1 MHFGSHGPQ
10 GLIVRGLVDRPA
22 GGFITSNIN
31 STAMSAI
38 INTNTGT
45 KAGSSS
51 FPAQTAARSSS
62 FTTGADGTARSSSLT
77 TGADGTARGSITGT
91 RTGITQVGD
100 RGDPQGPI
108 TGTRTGITSVG
119 DRGDPQLIQQ
129 AGGMEAAAAS
139 APAQLAALTELATQ
153 LQSDTNIALQ
163 DEAQQEAHRGLTNQ
177 LQALQRGIDMPN
189 AQTNTTRDADVE
201 VDVKE
206 TNSLA
211 DLGGAPKEQPTIDKG
226 NQQQEKTTEANQGKA
241 NITNKGPD
249 STSSDEEVDWITI
262 YKKAR
267 KKAKDQLQQ
276 RNKGAA
282 DVAWYEKAMKLMH
295 TKKRSKR

>member
-1 MHFGSHGPQ
+1 MAHSASHRRDHHRHDDGAFSLQYKDREHWPRLKFHLEMHFDSHGLQ

-22 GGFITSNIN
+22 GGFITININ
-31 STAMSAI
+31 PTTMSVI
-38 INTNTGT
+38 TIN
-45 KAGSSS
+45 
-51 FPAQTAARSSS
+51 
-62 FTTGADGTARSSSLT
+62 TGADGTAR
-77 TGADGTARGSITGT
+77 
-91 RTGITQVGD
+91 
-100 RGDPQGPI
+100 
-108 TGTRTGITSVG
+108 GITSVG

-211 DLGGAPKEQPTIDKG
+211 DLGGAPKEQPTINKG

>member
-10 GLIVRGLVDRPA
+10 GLIVRGLVDRPT
-22 GGFITSNIN
+22 GGFIIDSTN
-31 STAMSAI
+31 STAMSVI

-45 KAGSSS
+45 KAGSSSFPAQTAARSSSS

-62 FTTGADGTARSSSLT
+62 FTTGADGTARSSSRT
-77 TGADGTARGSITGT
+77 TGADGTPRRSITGT
-91 RTGITQVGD
+91 RT
-100 RGDPQGPI
+100 R
-108 TGTRTGITSVG
+108 ITSVG

-139 APAQLAALTELATQ
+139 APAQLAALTELAMQ

-163 DEAQQEAHRGLTNQ
+163 DEAQQEAHRGLNNQ

-201 VDVKE
+201 VDIKDI
-206 TNSLA
+206 NSLA
-211 DLGGAPKEQPTIDKG
+211 DLGGAAKEQPAINKG
-226 NQQQEKTTEANQGKA
+226 NQQQEKTTKANQGKA
-241 NITNKGPD
+241 DITKKEAD
-249 STSSDEEVDWITI
+249 STSSDEEVDWLTI
-262 YKKAR
+262 YKKAK

>member
-10 GLIVRGLVDRPA
+10 GLIVRGLVDRPT
-22 GGFITSNIN
+22 GGFIIDSTN
-31 STAMSAI
+31 STAMSVI

-45 KAGSSS
+45 KAGSPSFPAQTAARSSSS

-77 TGADGTARGSITGT
+77 TGADGTARGSTTGT
-91 RTGITQVGD
+91 K
-100 RGDPQGPI
+100 
-108 TGTRTGITSVG
+108 TGITSVG

-139 APAQLAALTELATQ
+139 APAQLAALTELAMQ

-177 LQALQRGIDMPN
+177 LQAHQRGIDMPN

-201 VDVKE
+201 VDIKE

-211 DLGGAPKEQPTIDKG
+211 DLGGASKGQPTINKG
-226 NQQQEKTTEANQGKA
+226 NQQQEKTTKANQGKA
-241 NITNKGPD
+241 NITKKEAD
-249 STSSDEEVDWITI
+249 STSSDEEVDWLTI
-262 YKKAR
+262 YKKAK